1 MKWIVDSYELLTT
14 RRFAGECLCPDDAE
28 DNGQFLFFGP
38 LFCDVCQIGHHS
50 EILLAN
56 LGYIPD
62 MKHTTKGS
70 FYILGNLIR
79 TSVFLPQFSDVA
91 KVRIICKPV

>member
-1 MKWIVDSYELLTT
+1 MKNGLWVAMNCSLLEDLLENA
-14 RRFAGECLCPDDAE
+14 FALIMLRIMGS
-28 DNGQFLFFGP
+28 FFFFFGP

-50 EILLAN
+50 EILLAK

-62 MKHTTKGS
+62 MKHTKKGS

-79 TSVFLPQFSDVA
+79 TSVFFPPIF
-91 KVRIICKPV
+91 